1 MHIQSKPVDESDSA
15 PEDSSL
21 SLGSEDVS
29 ASEEEDDRERFFLL
43 FFFFS
48 FLLFFSFL
56 CLDDLDLFLSSPRQG
71 QGYVLAI
78 VAEFSPPRKDAL
90 DPT

>member
-1 MHIQSKPVDESDSA
+1 MKSQSKPVDESDSA
-15 PEDSSL
+15 PDDSSL

-48 FLLFFSFL
+48 FFLFFSFL